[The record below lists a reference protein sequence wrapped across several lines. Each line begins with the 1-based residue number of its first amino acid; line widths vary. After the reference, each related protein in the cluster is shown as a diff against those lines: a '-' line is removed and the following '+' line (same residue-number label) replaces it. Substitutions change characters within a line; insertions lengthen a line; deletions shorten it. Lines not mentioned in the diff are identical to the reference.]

1 MSLTE
6 LLPVLQELTRADK
19 LRVLQFLVLELA
31 KEEGALLI
39 PEASYP
45 IWSPYEAFDA
55 AAVLLEVLER
65 GKPNEH
71 A

>member
-19 LRVLQFLVLELA
+19 LRALQFLVLELA